1 MQRLT
6 VVIPCYNEESRLDI
20 RAFLSFVRTVPDI
33 GFLFV
38 NDGSTDGT
46 LSLLERLRQKAPER
60 FGVCDLAQN
69 AGKAEAVRQGVLQV
83 CRGDA
88 EFVGYWDADLATP
101 LAVIPQ
107 FCRTLQENPRVQ
119 MILGSRVRLLGRPV
133 RPSPAAPLL
142 GTLVCRGGLVCLET
156 PGLRHAVRRQLFRA
170 TPRIAR
176 LFASSFRTN
185 WTFDV
190 ELLARF
196 LQAESVAERESAVRG
211 LYEFPLPEWQDIAG
225 SKVRAADF
233 FKAAFELLNIH
244 RTYRRGLSPRPLERS
259 EGLACLRE
267 LPISGSMEKTSGAP

>member
-1 MQRLT
+1 M
-6 VVIPCYNEESRLDI
+6 
-20 RAFLSFVRTVPDI
+20 
-33 GFLFV
+33 
-38 NDGSTDGT
+38 
-46 LSLLERLRQKAPER
+46 PER

-133 RPSPAAPLL
+133 RRRP
-142 GTLVCRGGLVCLET
+142 
-156 PGLRHAVRRQLFRA
+156 LRHYLGRLFAAAASFVLRLQVYDTQCGAKLFRA

>member
-1 MQRLT
+1 
-6 VVIPCYNEESRLDI
+6 
-20 RAFLSFVRTVPDI
+20 
-33 GFLFV
+33 
-38 NDGSTDGT
+38 
-46 LSLLERLRQKAPER
+46 
-60 FGVCDLAQN
+60 
-69 AGKAEAVRQGVLQV
+69 
-83 CRGDA
+83 
-88 EFVGYWDADLATP
+88 
-101 LAVIPQ
+101 
-107 FCRTLQENPRVQ
+107 

-133 RPSPAAPLL
+133 RRRP
-142 GTLVCRGGLVCLET
+142 
-156 PGLRHAVRRQLFRA
+156 LRHYLGRLFAAAASFVLRLQVYDTQCGAKLFRA